1 VVLVKNSPVIKKS
14 TFFSSLA
21 FFAFILSYCA
31 MPAGDPREVKNK
43 AYLKFSRKAVPNDK
57 TGTGSYTNA

>member
-14 TFFSSLA
+14 TFFSTLA
-21 FFAFILSYCA
+21 SFALILLSCA

-43 AYLKFSRKAVPNDK
+43 AYLKFSRKTVPNDK
-57 TGTGSYTNA
+57 TGTRIYTNA